1 MEALGLAPFGLVAYT
16 ANFIILVVLLRL
28 FLFKPVKAMLARRQG
43 KIADGLEA
51 AERAQKEAEGQRAS
65 FKHELA
71 VAREEAQQEARDA
84 AEATERMRGE
94 VLEAA
99 RKEAEQIKARA
110 REEAERERDQVGESL
125 RREAGELA
133 LLIAQKVI
141 ADAVDPAVQRTLV
154 DRVLADIGE
163 DA

>member
-1 MEALGLAPFGLVAYT
+1 
-16 ANFIILVVLLRL
+16 
-28 FLFKPVKAMLARRQG
+28 
-43 KIADGLEA
+43 
-51 AERAQKEAEGQRAS
+51 
-65 FKHELA
+65 
-71 VAREEAQQEARDA
+71 
-84 AEATERMRGE
+84 MRGE